1 MSEDLLDILN
11 EFADALEAATV
22 KLRENIKQIQKKPDN
37 PQLLDKLNLPNELK
51 TLLNAETKENMVIL
65 KPKRYLGTENF
76 SKIMEALK
84 PYEGK
89 YVSQGK
95 NSHFQIPLEKV
106 KQQ

>member
-65 KPKRYLGTENF
+65 KPKRYLGAENF
-76 SKIMEALK
+76 AKIMEALK
-84 PYEGK
+84 PFEGK

-106 KQQ
+106 KQ

>member
-95 NSHFQIPLEKV
+95 NSHFTIPLEKV
-106 KQQ
+106 KQ